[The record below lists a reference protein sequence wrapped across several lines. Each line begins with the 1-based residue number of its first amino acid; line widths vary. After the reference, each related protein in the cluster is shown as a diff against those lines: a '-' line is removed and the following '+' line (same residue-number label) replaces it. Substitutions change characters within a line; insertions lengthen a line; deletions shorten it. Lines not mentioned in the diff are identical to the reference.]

1 VQETPTVTAADIA
14 RLAGVGRAA
23 VSNWRKRH
31 AGFPEPV
38 GGTAASPEFDLAQVE
53 GWLRDQGKLPE
64 VSTEDR
70 LWSHLSA
77 ASDHL
82 AATVGE
88 VGAYLLA
95 LKRGES
101 PSLRDV
107 DDTVLKAVAELVDQ
121 RGPQATFDELWRRFI
136 HREARRIGATPDE
149 LADLMVGLAGAAG
162 GSVFDPAC
170 GSGGILRA
178 AVRAG
183 CTSAYGQEIDQ
194 HTRQLT
200 GLWLAMRGV
209 SGSVRVGDSL
219 RADAFGD
226 LSVDAVVSNP
236 PFGDTNWGQEELGY
250 DQRWEYGTPPRTE
263 PELAWV
269 QHALAHLRPCGT
281 AVILMP
287 PSAASRRAGRRI
299 RKELLRGGALR
310 AVIAL
315 PARAAAPHGVPLH
328 LWVLWRPAPDASPPT
343 HALLV
348 DAADGDLAAVCARVL
363 KAFRTFAAE
372 PDSAGEPGFARAVPV
387 IELLDEEV
395 DLTPARHVRT
405 APAVAQ
411 PDQHAETASA
421 LRSRL
426 RRAVADLATLSEG
439 ENWPPTGAEPR
450 SWRSATV
457 ADLLRGG
464 ALTLHRATAAGR
476 SAAVNRTEHQA
487 WDETGSRTLTAHDV
501 TTSRLASGA
510 TDERASGAE
519 IEIREGDVILPE
531 ILHGGSRAA
540 RVADARDAG
549 QLLGRHLFLLRPD
562 PERLDPWFLAGF
574 LAAEDNINAAATGT
588 SVVRVD
594 VRRLRVPLLPLDEQ
608 RRYGK
613 AFRQLHALRA
623 AADIASR
630 LVEETARTL
639 GSGLTGGALLP
650 PDPDPT
656 SS

>member
-1 VQETPTVTAADIA
+1 
-14 RLAGVGRAA
+14 
-23 VSNWRKRH
+23 
-31 AGFPEPV
+31 
-38 GGTAASPEFDLAQVE
+38 
-53 GWLRDQGKLPE
+53 
-64 VSTEDR
+64 
-70 LWSHLSA
+70 
-77 ASDHL
+77 
-82 AATVGE
+82 
-88 VGAYLLA
+88 
-95 LKRGES
+95 
-101 PSLRDV
+101 
-107 DDTVLKAVAELVDQ
+107 
-121 RGPQATFDELWRRFI
+121 
-136 HREARRIGATPDE
+136 
-149 LADLMVGLAGAAG
+149 
-162 GSVFDPAC
+162 
-170 GSGGILRA
+170 
-178 AVRAG
+178 
-183 CTSAYGQEIDQ
+183 
-194 HTRQLT
+194 
-200 GLWLAMRGV
+200 
-209 SGSVRVGDSL
+209 
-219 RADAFGD
+219 
-226 LSVDAVVSNP
+226 VSNP

-269 QHALAHLRPCGT
+269 QHALAHLRPGGT

>member
-1 VQETPTVTAADIA
+1 MQETPTVTAADIA

-31 AGFPEPV
+31 ADFPAPV
-38 GGTAASPEFDLAQVE
+38 GGTAASPEFALGDVE

-88 VGAYLLA
+88 VGAYLLSR
-95 LKRGES
+95 KRGES
-101 PSLRDV
+101 PSLPDV
-107 DDTVLKAVAELVDQ
+107 DATVRQAVADLVDRQ
-121 RGPQATFDELWRRFI
+121 GPQATFDELWRRFI
-136 HREARRIGATPDE
+136 DREARRIGATPDE
-149 LADLMVGLAGAAG
+149 LADLMVGLADVAG
-162 GSVFDPAC
+162 GSVLDPAC
-170 GSGGILRA
+170 GTGGVLRA

-183 CTSAYGQEIDQ
+183 CSAAYGQEIDE
-194 HTRQLT
+194 HTGRLIA
-200 GLWLAMRGV
+200 LWLAMRDVPGDIH
-209 SGSVRVGDSL
+209 VGDSL

-226 LSVDAVVSNP
+226 LTVDAVVSNP

-250 DQRWEYGTPPRTE
+250 DPRWEYGTPPRTE

-269 QHALAHLRPCGT
+269 QHSLAHLRPGGT

-299 RKELLRGGALR
+299 RTELLRGGALR

-328 LWVLWRPAPDASPPT
+328 LWVLRRPAPDASPP
-343 HALLV
+343 AQVLLA
-348 DAADGDLAAVCARVL
+348 DGTDGDLGAVCARVL
-363 KAFRTFAAE
+363 KAYRAFTETPESPAE
-372 PDSAGEPGFARAVPV
+372 EPGFARAVPV

-395 DLTPARHVRT
+395 DLSPARHVRT
-405 APAVAQ
+405 APAAAKPEQQVA
-411 PDQHAETASA
+411 TASA
-421 LRSRL
+421 LRSRM
-426 RRAVADLATLSEG
+426 RQAVADLTALSDG
-439 ENWPPTGAEPR
+439 ESWPPAGAEPR

-464 ALTLHRATAAGR
+464 ALTLQRVAAAGR
-476 SAAVNRTEHQA
+476 GTTSDRAENEAPI
-487 WDETGSRTLTAHDV
+487 RTLTAQDV
-501 TTSRLASGA
+501 AASRSASGA
-510 TDERASGAE
+510 GDERAPGE
-519 IEIREGDVILPE
+519 GIEIREGDVILPE
-531 ILHGGSRAA
+531 VLHGGARAA

-549 QLLGRHLFLLRPD
+549 QLLGRNLFLLRPD

-574 LAAEDNINAAATGT
+574 LAAEDNLNAAATGT
-588 SVVRVD
+588 SVVRLD
-594 VRRLRVPLLPLDEQ
+594 VRRLRVPLLPLHEQ
-608 RRYGK
+608 RRYGT
-613 AFRQLHALRA
+613 AFRQLQALRA
-623 AADIASR
+623 AADLTSR
-630 LVEETARTL
+630 LAEETVRAL

-650 PDPDPT
+650 PDVDPAG
-656 SS
+656 S